1 MLQIKFRIMKPT
13 IIEQLDKSRY
23 RLVKWMTIGWALWFG
38 FYIIKDHINSKI
50 VFGLWLLLGLLG
62 GLLATVNVFRYIKL
76 GKIVNSDIK
85 LKDALNNELIRLNAY
100 KSFFIGFWIVISIIS
115 IFFVIA
121 IFYTISALI
130 VCEITLYFG
139 ILSSLIASL
148 IYNRD

>member
-1 MLQIKFRIMKPT
+1 MKPT

-50 VFGLWLLLGLLG
+50 VFGLLLLLGLLG
-62 GLLATVNVFRYIKL
+62 GLLSTVNVFRYIKL

-115 IFFVIA
+115 IFFIIA